1 MQIDDDIKLC
11 DAALTL
17 LAALPGAD
25 ATTTF
30 RDALDRVLDYARE
43 HRMAEN
49 RADVQAGLDHIFNH

>member
-17 LAALPGAD
+17 LRNMPGAD
-25 ATTTF
+25 ATALF
-30 RDALDRVLDYARE
+30 HDALERVLVYARE

-49 RADVQAGLDHIFNH
+49 RADVQAGLSSIFRH

>member
-30 RDALDRVLDYARE
+30 RDALERVLVYARE

-49 RADVQAGLDHIFNH
+49 RADVQAGLSRIFRH